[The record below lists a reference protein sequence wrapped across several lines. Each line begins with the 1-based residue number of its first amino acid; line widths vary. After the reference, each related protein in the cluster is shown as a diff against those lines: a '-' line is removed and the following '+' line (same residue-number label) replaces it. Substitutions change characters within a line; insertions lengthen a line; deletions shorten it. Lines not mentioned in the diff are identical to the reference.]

1 MSLFYRNGFNFASHT
16 FGQSLHR
23 HAGTGGLGGEELG
36 VDFVEGSEIAHIRQ
50 EAGGLDDP
58 VKAGARS
65 FQNRT
70 YILAAL
76 LRLGG
81 DAFGDGA
88 GGRIYILCLLC
99 LLLISPYFNCEDDYR
114 LSTASFSCA
123 MAFSRVERGQAAF
136 SRMKPVRLRPKV

>member
-1 MSLFYRNGFNFASHT
+1 MSLFYRNGFDFASHT

-23 HAGTGGLGGEELG
+23 HAGTGRPGDEKLG
-36 VDFVEGSEIAHIRQ
+36 VDFVEGGEIAHIRQ

-58 VKAGARS
+58 VKAGAGS
-65 FQNRT
+65 FQNRA

-81 DAFGDGA
+81 NAFGDSA
-88 GGRIYILCLLC
+88 GGGIYMLC
-99 LLLISPYFNCEDDYR
+99 LLLISPYFNCGDDYR